1 MDSVLLV
8 SSTEKDISVIMEML
22 NQNSYTEI
30 VAVQNCGEA
39 RRLLLDRSF
48 DLCIINTPLPDEF
61 GQTLA
66 MDIVSASIS
75 QVILVVKSELYE
87 EISLKVESLGV
98 FTISK
103 PMDKQLFWSALKLAN
118 ASYSKMTLLKNE
130 NNRLLQKI
138 EDVRVID
145 RAKCILIQYLKM
157 TEVEAHKYIEKQAM
171 DMRITKK
178 TVAQHILKTY
188 ES

>member
-30 VAVQNCGEA
+30 VALQNCGEA

-66 MDIVSASIS
+66 MDIVSTSIS

-103 PMDKQLFWSALKLAN
+103 A
-118 ASYSKMTLLKNE
+118 YG
-130 NNRLLQKI
+130 
-138 EDVRVID
+138 
-145 RAKCILIQYLKM
+145 
-157 TEVEAHKYIEKQAM
+157 
-171 DMRITKK
+171 
-178 TVAQHILKTY
+178 
-188 ES
+188 